1 MPTGSKGGRSYS
13 DPSYGSVKTMRF
25 GFTGT
30 AGTRA
35 TVIVPGGTITPMNPI
50 TIVDWQMTNRVLGT
64 GGSSQWVLAATSSN
78 GTAALGTI
86 IWVGTHAANV
96 NVEGSVSDV
105 ASATI
110 PTGGA
115 LHLYSVLSTAAVELA
130 FDVTVSYREAF
141 VESDN

>member
-1 MPTGSKGGRSYS
+1 MPSSQGGRSYS
-13 DPSYGSVKTMRF
+13 DQSYGSVKTLTF
-25 GFTGT
+25 GVVT

-35 TVIVPGGTITPMNPI
+35 TA
-50 TIVDWQMTNRVLGT
+50 IVDGFTAMVPIKILDWSMANTTLGT

-86 IWVGTHAANV
+86 IFVGTHAAGAV
-96 NVEGSVSDV
+96 VSGSASDV

-115 LHLYSVLSTAAVELA
+115 LHLYSVLSTAAALTVNA
-130 FDVTVSYREAF
+130 VVTYRESF
-141 VESDN
+141 VVSDN

>member
-1 MPTGSKGGRSYS
+1 MPGSKGGRTYS
-13 DPSYGSVKTMRF
+13 DQSYGSVKSMVL
-25 GFTGT
+25 GPYT

-35 TVIVPGGTITPMNPI
+35 TAIVGQVTAMNPI
-50 TIVDWQMTNRVLGT
+50 KVLDWNMMNSTLGT

-86 IWVGTHAANV
+86 IFVGTHAAGAV
-96 NVEGSVSDV
+96 VEGSASDV

-115 LHLYSVLSTAAVELA
+115 LHLYSVLSTAAALTVEA
-130 FDVTVSYREAF
+130 RVTYRETFDV
-141 VESDN
+141 SDN

>member
-1 MPTGSKGGRSYS
+1 MPTSKGGRSYS
-13 DPSYGSVKTMRF
+13 DQSYGSVKTLTF
-25 GFTGT
+25 GVVT

-35 TVIVPGGTITPMNPI
+35 TAIVDSFVPMAPI
-50 TIVDWQMTNRVLGT
+50 TIVDWAISNTTLGT

-86 IWVGTHAANV
+86 IFVGTHAAGAV
-96 NVEGSVSDV
+96 VSGSVSDV

-115 LHLYSVLSTAAVELA
+115 LNLYSVLSTAASLTVE
-130 FDVTVSYREAF
+130 TVISYRESF
-141 VESDN
+141 VVNDN

>member
-1 MPTGSKGGRSYS
+1 MPGSKGGRSYS
-13 DPSYGSVKTMRF
+13 DPSYGSVKTMQF

-35 TVIVPGGTITPMNPI
+35 TVIVPGGLIKPMNPI

-64 GGSSQWVLAATSSN
+64 GGSSQWALVATSAN

-96 NVEGSVSDV
+96 NIEGSVADV

-130 FDVTVSYREAF
+130 FDVTVSYRESF
-141 VESDN
+141 VQDDT